1 MAIPLPP
8 PYHPTMTID
17 ELDCDPSSL
26 SYRTAVEQV
35 VKWYEQLSPET
46 LAQLD
51 AVYSPSAR
59 FKDPFND
66 VRGVHA
72 IRKVFVHMFA
82 RLDAPRFVVTR
93 RVVDGAHAM
102 LVWDFTFRF
111 RGESQERCIHGAT
124 HLQFG
129 PDGRILLHRDYW
141 DAAEELYEKLPVL
154 GSLMRWLKRRAAQ

>member
-1 MAIPLPP
+1 MAVPLHR
-8 PYHPTMTID
+8 PYHPAMTID
-17 ELDCDPSSL
+17 ELDRDPMVL

-35 VKWYEQLSPET
+35 VNWYEQLTPET
-46 LAQLD
+46 LAQVE

-72 IRKVFVHMFA
+72 IRAVFTHMFA
-82 RLDAPRFVVTR
+82 RLDAPRFVVRR

-124 HLQFG
+124 HLHFA

>member
-1 MAIPLPP
+1 
-8 PYHPTMTID
+8 MTTD
-17 ELDCDPSSL
+17 APGPDPSSL

-35 VKWYEQLSPET
+35 VKWYEQLTPQS
-46 LAQLD
+46 LAQLES
-51 AVYSPSAR
+51 VYSPGAR

-66 VRGVHA
+66 VHGIVA
-72 IRKVFVHMFA
+72 IRAVFTHMFQ
-82 RLDAPRFVVTR
+82 RLDAPRFVVQR

-102 LVWDFTFRF
+102 LVWDFFFRF
-111 RGESQERCIHGAT
+111 RAEAQERCIHGAT

-154 GSLMRWLKRRAAQ
+154 GSLMRWLKARATR